1 MFWGDKITNQ
11 IKIDLEERIK
21 SGKTLI
27 IRDEKTASGRIH
39 VGSMRGVAVH
49 GIVSEI
55 LSENGIK
62 NKFLYEINDFDP
74 MDDIP
79 ANLDK
84 KEFEKYMGQPL
95 YSVPSP
101 EGKAKNF
108 AEYFAGEFIDVI
120 KKSGFSPEYY
130 RASELYKSGK
140 MNDAIKTVLNHAQEI
155 RKIYKEISGSVKP
168 DDWLPLSVVC
178 EGCGK
183 IGTTKAISFDG
194 KEVEYV
200 CDPKYVEWAEGCGHK
215 GKISPFDGNAKL
227 PWKVEWAVKFKV
239 LDVDIEG
246 SGKDHSTKGGPRDIA
261 NHISKEILDYSPPF
275 DIPYEF
281 FLVGGEKMSS
291 SKGKGSSAKEI
302 SDLLPLELFRLA
314 LIGKDYKQA
323 INFEPDGD
331 TIPILYDTLD
341 RLAEKYF
348 ENVEDDGARLFSL
361 IHSPAERKNIKNR
374 FLPRFSQIAFLA
386 QMPHMNIEEEV
397 EKIKGEPLTGSDK
410 KEIKL
415 RVEYANNWL
424 KVYAPENYKYELQED
439 SIPKEASNLS
449 NEQKQVLGKVLE
461 YVKSERNLDGQE
473 LHSKIHGIRKESD
486 IEPKE
491 LFSAIYLS
499 FLGKESGPK
508 AGWFLSVLD
517 KGFLEKRL
525 EEVTK

>member
-449 NEQKQVLGKVLE
+449 NEQ
-461 YVKSERNLDGQE
+461 NLN
-473 LHSKIHGIRKESD
+473 
-486 IEPKE
+486 
-491 LFSAIYLS
+491 
-499 FLGKESGPK
+499 
-508 AGWFLSVLD
+508 
-517 KGFLEKRL
+517 
-525 EEVTK
+525 